1 MINKSQ
7 IKKSVLQS
15 LRDQAELFDFRV
27 FQNINENKKGESDM
41 SNYSI
46 FQRFCLMLLV
56 INGGSEAQNTSE
68 FLKDLNVYNQIK
80 SIDQKIRDNTGTL
93 DMKRIKILSR
103 SDDSNQLQKF
113 INTVVEYANSLY
125 QGPRASFK
133 KITTA

>member
-1 MINKSQ
+1 
-7 IKKSVLQS
+7 
-15 LRDQAELFDFRV
+15 
-27 FQNINENKKGESDM
+27 M